1 MASYEL
7 KIAGRLDEKVTEKD
21 LQTKLKKLEHTKS
34 AQIKIKIDGT
44 DYVKQIDT
52 FSKKNGELVKTEKL
66 LIETTTEF
74 GKVLNNVASR
84 GSGGKFVKGF
94 VTELQSA
101 YNHLKTV
108 TTETRKYINQEGER
122 VTQITESNAKGEEY
136 IKVIKQT
143 TNSLGEVITKTQAF
157 DKAMNPLGDEI
168 TKIDREVQ
176 IATKNFHKFKDAM
189 GNTVTEI
196 TETANNGVQ
205 TIHRT
210 IEGVNELGVT
220 FKRTETE
227 IKNANGETKVLNKGL
242 EETSYDEVKLAEQAE
257 KANAQLREQ
266 SKSAEKDANAIK
278 KTKNETNDFI
288 ATMGKVIKFQIIT
301 KIITGFTTACREA
314 VNVVKE
320 FDTALT
326 EFKKVSDLS
335 GDALDSYTQKLGE
348 LGSAVARTRTQM
360 VEASTQFKKSGFSDE
375 DSAQL
380 AQVSS
385 LYQNIADSEMS
396 AGDSATFI
404 ISQMKAFK
412 NEFKD
417 FNSEA
422 EKATYII
429 DAINETSNHMAVSS
443 TDIATALSK
452 TSSAMSALG
461 NSYEESIALV
471 TSG

>member
-7 KIAGRLDEKVTEKD
+7 KIAGRLDEKKTEQD
-21 LQTKLKKLEHTKS
+21 LQTKLKRLEHTKS
-34 AQIKIKIDGT
+34 TQIKIKIDGT

-301 KIITGFTTACREA
+301 KIITGFTTACKEA

-348 LGSAVARTRTQM
+348 LGSAVARTRKHLLCEN
-360 VEASTQFKKSGFSDE
+360 V
-375 DSAQL
+375 
-380 AQVSS
+380 
-385 LYQNIADSEMS
+385 
-396 AGDSATFI
+396 
-404 ISQMKAFK
+404 
-412 NEFKD
+412 
-417 FNSEA
+417 
-422 EKATYII
+422 
-429 DAINETSNHMAVSS
+429 
-443 TDIATALSK
+443 
-452 TSSAMSALG
+452 
-461 NSYEESIALV
+461 
-471 TSG
+471 